1 MTGPIDLIT
10 ADVDENDPANIH
22 TEIDLFLTE
31 LQTVIPQ
38 FNNAFASLGIN
49 DASDTSTSSNAI
61 GTGSKTFTVTASKSF
76 VKGMFLIIAD
86 SAAPSTNFMI
96 CQVTS
101 YSSTTLIVSSLYA
114 AGSGTKTSWTISLSP
129 AHNQLTDQHEV
140 IVSVANGRGS
150 TNTAIPRFSV
160 TFVEVGTDITYA
172 DSATLGASFT
182 INNDGVYGMFY
193 VHGSSVASD
202 FGISLNS
209 SELSTAIGSITSTD
223 VVVMSD
229 LNAVNKQ
236 VTVGAFRKLS
246 SGDVIRPHENTTGTA
261 MSTVRFS
268 IIKLQ
273 SL

>member
-1 MTGPIDLIT
+1 
-10 ADVDENDPANIH
+10 
-22 TEIDLFLTE
+22 
-31 LQTVIPQ
+31 
-38 FNNAFASLGIN
+38 
-49 DASDTSTSSNAI
+49 
-61 GTGSKTFTVTASKSF
+61 
-76 VKGMFLIIAD
+76 
-86 SAAPSTNFMI
+86 
-96 CQVTS
+96 
-101 YSSTTLIVSSLYA
+101 
-114 AGSGTKTSWTISLSP
+114 
-129 AHNQLTDQHEV
+129 
-140 IVSVANGRGS
+140 
-150 TNTAIPRFSV
+150 
-160 TFVEVGTDITYA
+160 
-172 DSATLGASFT
+172 
-182 INNDGVYGMFY
+182 MFY